1 MDVDEKSEKSE
12 DKQVKEEPTKKDAKR
27 DPKKDAEKDE
37 KDKKDQKEA
46 KEAKEARPAKKEQKE
61 NDAKSQKGSINPG
74 LSFAAL
80 QDEEEDDG
88 VDVSAWDALYL
99 SPEILTGISK
109 MKFTTP
115 TSVQQ
120 TCIPQILEGHDV
132 VGKASTGSG
141 KTLAFGIPILEHCLK
156 RPRKENKES
165 NKESY
170 PTALILSPTRELAH
184 QLAKHI
190 GELASVTPGPD
201 AKIAL
206 LTGGLSVQKQQRLL
220 AGADIVIGTPGRAW
234 EILSGGKGLINKMQ
248 LIKFLVIDEADR
260 LLSQGHYKELEQV
273 LDALDRVETFD
284 VPEAEGQGQDGSEK
298 SNPMAAR
305 QTLVFSATFHRDL
318 QQKLSGK
325 GQWRGGDLMN
335 TKESMEYLLKR
346 LQFRE
351 EKPKFIDMNPVS
363 QMAENLKEGLVEC
376 GPMEKVSHQP
386 SHKLEI
392 LPTIN

>member
-1 MDVDEKSEKSE
+1 MDVDEDNKESE
-12 DKQVKEEPTKKDAKR
+12 DKQVKEESKAKKDAKK
-27 DPKKDAEKDE
+27 DPKKEPKMDTKEDAQKG
-37 KDKKDQKEA
+37 KRDQKEA
-46 KEAKEARPAKKEQKE
+46 KEAKPAKKEQKE

-88 VDVSAWDALYL
+88 VDVSAWDALGL

-115 TSVQQ
+115 TPVQQ

-141 KTLAFGIPILEHCLK
+141 KTLAFGMPILEHCLK
-156 RPRKENKES
+156 RPRKENKVS

-234 EILSGGKGLINKMQ
+234 EILSSGQGLINKMQ
-248 LIKFLVIDEADR
+248 LIKFLVVDEADR

-284 VPEAEGQGQDGSEK
+284 VPEAEGQQQDGPEET
-298 SNPMAAR
+298 SNPMAER

-376 GPMEKVSHQP
+376 GPMEKVNTS
-386 SHKLEI
+386 I
-392 LPTIN
+392 LLNQT